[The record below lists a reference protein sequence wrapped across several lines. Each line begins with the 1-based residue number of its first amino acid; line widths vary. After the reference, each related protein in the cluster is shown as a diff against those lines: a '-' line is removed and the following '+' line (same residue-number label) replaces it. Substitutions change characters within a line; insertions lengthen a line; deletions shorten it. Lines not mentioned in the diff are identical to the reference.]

1 MIFDFDRKDTI
12 QNELYL
18 IINKYKTNTGHYHSY
33 RTYKIEDEETGEIEK
48 CTIKLE
54 EELDLYFKENLL
66 AIGSALVT
74 LSTDGKY
81 ITTSISYHDGEKLYL
96 FMDNLPLAIDEI

>member
-1 MIFDFDRKDTI
+1 M
-12 QNELYL
+12 

-33 RTYKIEDEETGEIEK
+33 RIYKIEDEETGEIEK

-66 AIGSALVT
+66 VIGSALVT

-81 ITTSISYHDGEKLYL
+81 ITTSISYHDGEKLSI

>member
-1 MIFDFDRKDTI
+1 M
-12 QNELYL
+12 
-18 IINKYKTNTGHYHSY
+18 
-33 RTYKIEDEETGEIEK
+33 TYKIEDEETGEIEK

-66 AIGSALVT
+66 VIGSALVT

-81 ITTSISYHDGEKLYL
+81 ITTSISYHDGTRLSI
-96 FMDNLPLAIDEI
+96 FMYNLPLAIDEI

>member
-48 CTIKLE
+48 CTIELE

-66 AIGSALVT
+66 LIGSALVT
-74 LSTDGKY
+74 LSTDRKY
-81 ITTSISYHDGEKLYL
+81 MTTSISYHDGTRLSL